1 MFKYLALLTAPE
13 RSEQSNLHL
22 GASLAFIA
30 GALNAG
36 GFLAIGQYT
45 SHMTGIVSAAAD
57 NLVEGNIVLMI
68 TAVFALFAFIC
79 GAAST
84 AIMVNYAK
92 RQGIIYF
99 YSPTLI
105 AEAILLLIF
114 GLVGKKLQEHDLLQL
129 SMTAILL
136 CYVMGLQNALIT
148 KISHAQIR
156 TTHLTGLVTDIG
168 IELGKL
174 IYWNRSTN
182 SPPNSEVQVNQ
193 HKLMIYTVLLTCFF
207 VGGILGAVGFKY
219 VGFISSVPLAFA
231 LLILAIAP
239 VFSAVE
245 NV

>member
-1 MFKYLALLTAPE
+1 MIKYLALLTAPE
-13 RSEQSNLHL
+13 RTDQSNLHL

-105 AEAILLLIF
+105 AEALLLLIF

>member
-1 MFKYLALLTAPE
+1 MIKYLALLTAPE
-13 RSEQSNLHL
+13 RTDQSNLHL

>member
-1 MFKYLALLTAPE
+1 MIKYLALLTAPE
-13 RSEQSNLHL
+13 RTDQSNLHL

-193 HKLMIYTVLLTCFF
+193 HKLMIYTVLLICFF

-219 VGFISSVPLAFA
+219 VGFISAVPLAVA

-239 VFSAVE
+239 VFSAFDDA
-245 NV
+245 

>member
-1 MFKYLALLTAPE
+1 MIKYLALLTAPE
-13 RSEQSNLHL
+13 RTDQSNLHL

-193 HKLMIYTVLLTCFF
+193 HKLMIYTVLLICFF

-219 VGFISSVPLAFA
+219 VGFISAVPLAVA

>member
-1 MFKYLALLTAPE
+1 MIKYLALLTAPE
-13 RSEQSNLHL
+13 RTDQSNLHL

-114 GLVGKKLQEHDLLQL
+114 GLIGKKLHEHDLLQL